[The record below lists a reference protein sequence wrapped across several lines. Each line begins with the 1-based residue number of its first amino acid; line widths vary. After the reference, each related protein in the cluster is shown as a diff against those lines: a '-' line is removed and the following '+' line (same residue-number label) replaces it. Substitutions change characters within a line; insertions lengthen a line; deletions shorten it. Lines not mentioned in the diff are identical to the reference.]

1 MGNKLKK
8 QRINTFSDVTQIRS
22 IIVSFISL
30 SLSSTKLYYLQRI
43 RKFFDAEASIKMSLY
58 ILPAIMCQLLMPLF
72 SLIVITGYLK
82 AWVLLVIILIIVADA
97 FGMMPS
103 QLEKFNGYDQKWK
116 NDKGTRFSCC
126 KTKLCYQ
133 V

>member
-43 RKFFDAEASIKMSLY
+43 RKFFDADASIKMSLY

-72 SLIVITGYLK
+72 SLIVIASYLK
-82 AWVLLVIILIIVADA
+82 AWVLAIIILIIVTDA

-103 QLEKFNGYDQKWK
+103 N
-116 NDKGTRFSCC
+116 NKGIRCSCC
-126 KTKLCYQ
+126 KTKLCHHGFLKK
-133 V
+133 